1 MSIDPSEMKS
11 SVAAEAADPN
21 ARMKELVA
29 LLNKASEAYYAK
41 DEEIMS
47 NFEYDKLY
55 DELVSLEKKTGVTLT
70 NSPTVHVGYASVD
83 ELPKRRHEKPMLSL
97 DKTKSRE
104 ELRDWLGDQE
114 GLLSFKLDGLTVVLT
129 YKEGKLFEAVTRGNG
144 EIGEVITQN
153 ARVFEN
159 IPISIPFQGELI
171 LRGEAVIRY
180 SDFEKINEKLEEE
193 AVLAGNL
200 EDVRYKNPRNLC
212 SGSVRQLSSAVTAK
226 RHVNFF
232 AFSLVSAVLPAGA
245 QDSSSLE
252 GAAQQVDF
260 HNSREQQFLFLK
272 QQGFDVVEYHR
283 VTRQTIMDRISYF
296 EEKIRTYDIPSDGLV
311 LLLDDIAY
319 GDSLGTTAK
328 FPRNAIAFKWAD
340 DTQETTLREV
350 EWSAS
355 RTGLINPVAIF
366 DPVEL
371 EGTTVRRA
379 SVHNVSIVRQLKLG
393 IGDRILVFK
402 ANMIIPQIAENLTKS
417 DTLEIPAACPVC
429 GGRTEIR
436 AMNDAQSLFCINPE
450 CPAKKIK
457 AFSLFVSRNAMNI
470 DGLSEMTLEKLIG
483 RGFIRE
489 FADIYHLDRHA
500 GEIMQMEGFG
510 KKSYDNLAA
519 SIEASRDTTARRVL
533 TALGIPGIGSSGA
546 KLLCEYYQ
554 DNLQAIRKA
563 GAGELSLIDGIGPV
577 LAQNAASYFA
587 DEKNREMLDR
597 LLAELRIQKSAP
609 AAQSSFA
616 SGKTFVITGAV
627 HHYENR
633 DALKAYIESL
643 GGKVSGSVS
652 KKTSYLISNDAASNS
667 GKNQKAA
674 MLGIPVISEDQF
686 IELCSGKGN
695 Q

>member
-1 MSIDPSEMKS
+1 MER
-11 SVAAEAADPN
+11 VAN
-21 ARMKELVA
+21 R
-29 LLNKASEAYYAK
+29 
-41 DEEIMS
+41 
-47 NFEYDKLY
+47 
-55 DELVSLEKKTGVTLT
+55 T
-70 NSPTVHVGYASVD
+70 
-83 ELPKRRHEKPMLSL
+83 
-97 DKTKSRE
+97 
-104 ELRDWLGDQE
+104 DQ
-114 GLLSFKLDGLTVVLT
+114 S
-129 YKEGKLFEAVTRGNG
+129 
-144 EIGEVITQN
+144 
-153 ARVFEN
+153 
-159 IPISIPFQGELI
+159 
-171 LRGEAVIRY
+171 
-180 SDFEKINEKLEEE
+180 
-193 AVLAGNL
+193 
-200 EDVRYKNPRNLC
+200 
-212 SGSVRQLSSAVTAK
+212 
-226 RHVNFF
+226 
-232 AFSLVSAVLPAGA
+232 
-245 QDSSSLE
+245 
-252 GAAQQVDF
+252 
-260 HNSREQQFLFLK
+260 
-272 QQGFDVVEYHR
+272 
-283 VTRQTIMDRISYF
+283 
-296 EEKIRTYDIPSDGLV
+296 
-311 LLLDDIAY
+311 
-319 GDSLGTTAK
+319 
-328 FPRNAIAFKWAD
+328 
-340 DTQETTLREV
+340 
-350 EWSAS
+350 
-355 RTGLINPVAIF
+355 
-366 DPVEL
+366 
-371 EGTTVRRA
+371 
-379 SVHNVSIVRQLKLG
+379 QLKLG

-652 KKTSYLISNDAASNS
+652 KKTSYLINNDAASNS